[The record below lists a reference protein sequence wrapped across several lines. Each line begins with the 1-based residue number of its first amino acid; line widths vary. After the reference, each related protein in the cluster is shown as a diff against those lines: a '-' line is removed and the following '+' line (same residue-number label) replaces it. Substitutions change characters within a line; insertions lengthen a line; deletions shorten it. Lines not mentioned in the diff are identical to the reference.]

1 MPDER
6 VRGQRQMGQ
15 SSDEGEPEGEGGSW
29 DWVVEDMLKNI
40 VICWFSVGNFLLHQY
55 DAIE

>member
-29 DWVVEDMLKNI
+29 GWVEDMLEI
-40 VICWFSVGNFLLHQY
+40 YCYVLVFSRKLPI
-55 DAIE
+55 API

>member
-29 DWVVEDMLKNI
+29 DWVVEDMLEIYCYVLVFGRKLPIQN
-40 VICWFSVGNFLLHQY
+40 